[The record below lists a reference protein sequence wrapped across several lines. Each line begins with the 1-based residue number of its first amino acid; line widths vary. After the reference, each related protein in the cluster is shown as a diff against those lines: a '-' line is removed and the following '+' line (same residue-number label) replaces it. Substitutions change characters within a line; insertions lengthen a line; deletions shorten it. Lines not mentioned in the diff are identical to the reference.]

1 MIKTELKPPNN
12 RIAIPS
18 SMKKRCSF
26 GDIPLTFRRYSI
38 DVSAILH

>member
-26 GDIPLTFRRYSI
+26 GDMIALLRRYSEGE
-38 DVSAILH
+38 